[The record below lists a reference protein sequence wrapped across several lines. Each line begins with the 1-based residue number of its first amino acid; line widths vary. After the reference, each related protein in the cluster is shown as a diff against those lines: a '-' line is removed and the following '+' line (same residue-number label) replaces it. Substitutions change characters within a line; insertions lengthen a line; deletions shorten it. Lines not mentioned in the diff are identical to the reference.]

1 MTTAVERVTSEY
13 VAGEDLGPLRLVQF
27 TFEVR
32 AGALRRRQPDDIA
45 RKMHA
50 AGLEVAWTDRRAGL
64 FGIRRRFTID
74 GSAWLV
80 RKLIGEIG
88 ATIGW
93 SPGAIAVPHLA
104 GC

>member
-1 MTTAVERVTSEY
+1 MTTAVERVTNES
-13 VAGEDLGPLRLVQF
+13 VRGEDLGPLRLIRF
-27 TFEVR
+27 TFEVE

-45 RKMHA
+45 HKMHA
-50 AGLEVAWTDRRAGL
+50 AGLEVAWTDARVGL
-64 FGIRRRFTID
+64 FGLRRRFTVD

-93 SPGAIAVPHLA
+93 TSLPPSLA
-104 GC
+104 